1 MFLNIKRNVYLVH
14 ASYTHIVL
22 FLYIS
27 NIPRSQMCYNTPMF
41 YMTAIFV
48 KYCYT
53 TCSCYNLRADIRC
66 SRSSPLRDKSL

>member
-27 NIPRSQMCYNTPMF
+27 NIPRSQMCYYTPMF
-41 YMTAIFV
+41 YMTAIQPAV
-48 KYCYT
+48 VITYELIYVVREAH
-53 TCSCYNLRADIRC
+53 L
-66 SRSSPLRDKSL
+66 